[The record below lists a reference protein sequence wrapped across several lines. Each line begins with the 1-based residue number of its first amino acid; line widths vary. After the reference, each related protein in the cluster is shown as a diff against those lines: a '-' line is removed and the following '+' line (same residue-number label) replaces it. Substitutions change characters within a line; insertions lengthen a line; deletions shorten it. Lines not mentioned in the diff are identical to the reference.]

1 MRVVAV
7 AVCLALSMPIGA
19 VAGPILESAERIAA
33 GMLPSVATGG
43 QPVGCAA
50 ATAAGQEAADRNEG
64 STGYLVGGMFIPII
78 MPLIGMASNPSPSAG
93 LTRSQDDDDL
103 ACFQDGYRERGRSK
117 KIRSGWIGSAI
128 GMGLYVAL
136 AVAAAAA
143 ADDFYYR

>member
-7 AVCLALSMPIGA
+7 AVCVAFLMPPGA

-64 STGYLVGGMFIPII
+64 STGYLVGGMFIPVI
-78 MPLIGMASNPSPSAG
+78 MPLIGMVSNPSPSVG
-93 LTRSQDDDDL
+93 LTRSQEDDDL
-103 ACFQDGYRERGRSK
+103 ACFQDGYQQRGRSK
-117 KIRSGWIGSAI
+117 KVRAGWIGSAI

-136 AVAAAAA
+136 AVAAAAG
-143 ADDFYYR
+143 ADDYARF